1 MERFADPAGMDSL
14 LGQINSFGP
23 SSETPVEDSV
33 EEIREAFQRGQ
44 IDEATYEEMLMTI
57 GETSSE
63 AGL

>member
-1 MERFADPAGMDSL
+1 MDSL

-44 IDEATYEEMLMTI
+44 IDEATYEEMLMNI